1 VGVAA
6 SILVFAVGAIL
17 KYATTVH
24 STNFNIQTIGVILMI
39 AGAVGFVV
47 SILFWSSWGGP
58 GGFRRRRSVYRQ
70 PDGSIV
76 EEHRDSTF

>member
-6 SILVFAVGAIL
+6 SIVVFAVGAIL

-47 SILFWSSWGGP
+47 SLIFWSTWGGF
-58 GGFRRRRSVYRQ
+58 GGRRRSRSVYRQ

-76 EEHRDSTF
+76 EERRDTMY